1 MKNNEKVIYEIP
13 HIGGI
18 LREKGYT
25 SKSYN
30 FSLKALGLIKLLY
43 NLTYSLNSRVVGL
56 GILNNNVYGLWPK
69 K

>member
-30 FSLKALGLIKLLY
+30 FFSYITWAFLALI
-43 NLTYSLNSRVVGL
+43 
-56 GILNNNVYGLWPK
+56 ILD
-69 K
+69 